1 MFRRLY
7 AMNFFYRDSTPA
19 DGGGIADLTTA
30 VKELKAEAQNGQA
43 AVKKQIEGVTTDV
56 KAVQDDIKVV
66 KDEQDKIKDDVKAIK
81 AKAGR
86 QSAVPEGEAK
96 SFKAALIEG
105 FEANKEQIKA
115 FAAGAEKSCVI
126 KLDGKAVGDMTAP
139 NNLTGGYPHEYASE
153 IISLPSRKLHLR
165 QLFGVGRTSERI
177 YTFYEETGGEG
188 GVASQNPEGAT
199 KSQVDFDLTQRDRP
213 VATIAGFAVITRQLM
228 NNLPGFLSFIQ
239 KRMPEK
245 FYTEEDRQLLNG
257 TGNNGELT
265 GLLPAISAAST
276 TDTNDL
282 GALLDTIGEV
292 EDTDNDVNGIV
303 LRNSDYWR
311 LLKVATLNKPD
322 VIVIDPATGRMTIG
336 GVPVFR
342 STAVPVDTAIVGDF
356 NMGADILQLTNVNV
370 ALSYDDATNFRQNKV
385 TVRVEAEEVF
395 PIYRPNAFRKL
406 DLGNVS

>member
-7 AMNFFYRDSTPA
+7 AMNFFYRDSAPA
-19 DGGGIADLTTA
+19 DGGGVAELTTA
-30 VKELKAEAQNGQA
+30 VKELKTEAQKGQD

-66 KDEQDKIKDDVKAIK
+66 KDEQDKIKEDVKAIK

-86 QSAVPEGEAK
+86 QSATNGEPI
-96 SFKAALIEG
+96 SFKNALKEG

-115 FAAGAEKSCVI
+115 FAAGSEKSLVI
-126 KLDGKAVGDMTAP
+126 KLDAKAVGDMTAP
-139 NNLTGGYPHEYASE
+139 NNLTGNYPHEYESE

-165 QLFGVGRTSERI
+165 QLFGVGRTNERI
-177 YTFYEETGGEG
+177 YTYYEETGGEG
-188 GVASQNPEGAT
+188 GIASQNPEGNT
-199 KSQVDFDLTQRDRP
+199 KSQIDFDLTQRDKP

-228 NNLPGFLSFIQ
+228 NNLPGMMSFIQ

-257 TGNNGELT
+257 TGANGELG

-276 TDTNDL
+276 TDTDDL
-282 GALLDTIGEV
+282 GSILDTIGEV

-303 LRNSDYWR
+303 MRNSDYWR

-336 GVPVFR
+336 GIPVFR
-342 STAVPVDTAIVGDF
+342 STAIPVDTAIIGDF
-356 NMGADILQLTNVNV
+356 NMGADILQLTNVSV
-370 ALSYDDATNFRQNKV
+370 AFSYDDATNFRQNKV

>member
-7 AMNFFYRDSTPA
+7 AMNFFYREAAPA
-19 DGGGIADLTTA
+19 DASGVAELTTA
-30 VKELKAEAQNGQA
+30 VKELKTEAQKGQD

-56 KAVQDDIKVV
+56 KSVQEDIKVV
-66 KDEQDKIKDDVKAIK
+66 KDEQDKIKADVKEIK

-86 QSAVPEGEAK
+86 KSADDKPRSFTEALYEG
-96 SFKAALIEG
+96 FKAS
-105 FEANKEQIKA
+105 KEQMEA
-115 FAAGAEKSCVI
+115 FAAGSEKSLVI
-126 KLDGKAVGDMTAP
+126 KLEGKAVGDMTAP
-139 NNLTGGYPHEYASE
+139 NNLTGDYPHQYENE
-153 IISLPSRKLHLR
+153 IISIPSRKLHLR
-165 QLFGVGRTSERI
+165 QLFGVGRTNERI
-177 YTFYEETGGEG
+177 YTYYEETGGEG
-188 GVASQNPEGAT
+188 GIASQNPEGAT
-199 KSQVDFDLTQRDRP
+199 KSQIDFDLTQRDRP
-213 VATIAGFAVITRQLM
+213 VATIAGFAVVTRQLM
-228 NNLPGFLSFIQ
+228 NNLPGMMSFIQ

-257 TGNNGELT
+257 TGINGELT

-276 TDTNDL
+276 TDTDDL
-282 GALLDTIGEV
+282 GAILDTIGEV

-336 GVPVFR
+336 GIPVFR
-342 STAVPVDTAIVGDF
+342 TTALPVDTAIIGDF

-370 ALSYDDATNFRQNKV
+370 AFSYEDATNFRQNKV